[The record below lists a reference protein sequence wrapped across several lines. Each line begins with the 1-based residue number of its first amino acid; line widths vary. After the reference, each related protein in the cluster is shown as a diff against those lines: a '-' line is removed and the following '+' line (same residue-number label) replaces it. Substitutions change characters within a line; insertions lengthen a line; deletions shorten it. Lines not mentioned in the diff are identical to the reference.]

1 MSGMTASVRPQAPPH
16 LNVEVAAST
25 IRLRQVLPDEY
36 GTGAPGE
43 WLRKA
48 AIGVSD
54 GLYVTG
60 QVIVFNGSEA
70 TLRTLRGEFH
80 CRTADLVEVS
90 PVLFFLTGKQQPRTA
105 DMTVEEL
112 VEQNTGILDR
122 LLGTTQRG
130 SCSIPRVLAG
140 YMPARQQPQP
150 TDTIEW
156 INALSGVETT
166 VGVRHAVDYVHFIDG
181 NRRLTASVRDTIG
194 DRFDAEPRFAGD
206 QTESPTNDDVTDQAD
221 LEELLASIGGEVA
234 HTLTPLTPRPAPPA
248 STNASG
254 AQDNHAKI
262 LAAVADDPEL
272 IRFYLRL
279 SQSVT
284 GKRSAPSEE
293 PRETQRR
300 RIHSASDL
308 LDISEPTERRSK
320 HAFVPTRTQQLING
334 LISAPDYAGNDPSAV
349 VDIMI
354 SSRSTKLEP
363 HPAIIARVYDI
374 QFGAR
379 GLSIMPFW
387 RFDFATRRAW
397 YANGSVNLSNFS
409 ASVAMPK
416 ARKPQSLDDISNAL
430 TVLHVFA
437 EEFFDQH
444 TCWLVSSA
452 REFVEELRS
461 FCKWTPQ
468 DVGTLTFWFDRL
480 FEDYRTATESDA
492 RHSTSLRTEIRQR
505 LSLQDPDLQSVL
517 YIIQSERLASLAP
530 TRAARTQSPIR
541 GNGPRRVEASRVTRK
556 IPQEVLDAL
565 PRQGRLSV
573 CMKHLSARGC
583 VSKSDDRCAFPN
595 HAHFFPDELA
605 PVVRNYITTQLGGL
619 RDELQQ

>member
-1 MSGMTASVRPQAPPH
+1 MVSPPRHVLLMPEDIQASAVVPTPAYGTVTAMSGMTASVRPQAPPH

-234 HTLTPLTPRPAPPA
+234 HTLTPLTPRPVPPA

-262 LAAVADDPEL
+262 LAAVADDPDL

-293 PRETQRR
+293 PRET
-300 RIHSASDL
+300 
-308 LDISEPTERRSK
+308 
-320 HAFVPTRTQQLING
+320 
-334 LISAPDYAGNDPSAV
+334 
-349 VDIMI
+349 
-354 SSRSTKLEP
+354 
-363 HPAIIARVYDI
+363 
-374 QFGAR
+374 
-379 GLSIMPFW
+379 
-387 RFDFATRRAW
+387 
-397 YANGSVNLSNFS
+397 
-409 ASVAMPK
+409 
-416 ARKPQSLDDISNAL
+416 
-430 TVLHVFA
+430 
-437 EEFFDQH
+437 
-444 TCWLVSSA
+444 
-452 REFVEELRS
+452 
-461 FCKWTPQ
+461 
-468 DVGTLTFWFDRL
+468 
-480 FEDYRTATESDA
+480 
-492 RHSTSLRTEIRQR
+492 
-505 LSLQDPDLQSVL
+505 
-517 YIIQSERLASLAP
+517 
-530 TRAARTQSPIR
+530 
-541 GNGPRRVEASRVTRK
+541 
-556 IPQEVLDAL
+556 
-565 PRQGRLSV
+565 
-573 CMKHLSARGC
+573 
-583 VSKSDDRCAFPN
+583 
-595 HAHFFPDELA
+595 
-605 PVVRNYITTQLGGL
+605 
-619 RDELQQ
+619 